1 MRELRDIRVDIDEID
16 DEIIRLYRQRLK
28 LSEEVYLVKKEQN
41 IPVLDA
47 SREKEKLD
55 AIESRAESEEE
66 AMRFRNLFS
75 FIMKES
81 REVQQSL
88 FLKGEK

>member
-41 IPVLDA
+41 IPVLDS
-47 SREKEKLD
+47 SREEEKLD
-55 AIESRAESEEE
+55 AIESRAKSEEE
-66 AMRFRNLFS
+66 ALRFRNLFS